1 NETLVRLGTAPIKN
15 PVTLEEILRRP
26 EVSYKTLSDLGYPPQ
41 EEIPPGVIEQVEIQV
56 KYAGYIN
63 RQEEHVEKFKKMEK
77 IKMPSDFDYRKIP
90 GLSREV
96 QEKLTAIRP
105 VSLGQASRISG
116 ITPAALSILM
126 VYLKR
131 LGTV

>member
-1 NETLVRLGTAPIKN
+1 
-15 PVTLEEILRRP
+15 
-26 EVSYKTLSDLGYPPQ
+26 
-41 EEIPPGVIEQVEIQV
+41 
-56 KYAGYIN
+56 
-63 RQEEHVEKFKKMEK
+63 
-77 IKMPSDFDYRKIP
+77 MPFDFDYRKIP

-126 VYLKR
+126 VYVKR